1 MSVRHILMCS
11 FQTRKSDKKIK
22 GKSLVQLSKPCP
34 ILKISHL
41 VCGPYWQCSGGI
53 RTERKGDR
61 ETDSLETGFMI
72 STIIR
77 ETLPKTFR
85 EVFPHFTVKY
95 LFTQKKVSRFKS
107 NQFFFLLEISHLH
120 RHCEKEAPLGLCG
133 LPPNEPK
140 EGVDCCCC
148 G

>member
-1 MSVRHILMCS
+1 MN
-11 FQTRKSDKKIK
+11 RKSKRKNETQI
-22 GKSLVQLSKPCP
+22 GSATIKSLP
-34 ILKISHL
+34 LKISHL

-53 RTERKGDR
+53 RMERNGDW

-95 LFTQKKVSRFKS
+95 LFYSKESFKV
-107 NQFFFLLEISHLH
+107 
-120 RHCEKEAPLGLCG
+120 
-133 LPPNEPK
+133 
-140 EGVDCCCC
+140 
-148 G
+148 